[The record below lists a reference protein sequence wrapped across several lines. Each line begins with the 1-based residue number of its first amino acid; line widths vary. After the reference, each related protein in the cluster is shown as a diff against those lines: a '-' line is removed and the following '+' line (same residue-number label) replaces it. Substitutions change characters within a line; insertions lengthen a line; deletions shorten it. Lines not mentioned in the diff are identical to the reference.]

1 MKHYNC
7 ESFCYCCYQI
17 YLHLWIRKFSIFE
30 WPGDK
35 LLNHHIIRCISE
47 EYFGNMYFSQIQ
59 TSKHCLY
66 KYSLAEFPLSPSKS
80 TVAKMW
86 PLKEMNWNNTKF
98 IQQSSIKGQT
108 FYIKFCH
115 LCSLELIEIKAHI
128 ALETKVSWIMWSE
141 VNVC

>member
-1 MKHYNC
+1 
-7 ESFCYCCYQI
+7 
-17 YLHLWIRKFSIFE
+17 
-30 WPGDK
+30 
-35 LLNHHIIRCISE
+35 
-47 EYFGNMYFSQIQ
+47 MYFSQIQ

-115 LCSLELIEIKAHI
+115 LCSLELIEIKAHN
-128 ALETKVSWIMWSE
+128 ALETWVSWIMCLLSCHDEIWLSIQHNFTHKFLHINRRE
-141 VNVC
+141 GFSWKNLYISDIEYFMFFF